1 MGPRRILLFVFSH
14 RLLAMARRDLHFILL
29 RLSNFLARKDAMLRK
44 RATSARP
51 IFVNLGPGPR
61 GIADPHWINLDGYQD
76 KNIQFLVDF
85 ARPLPFADG
94 SLDGVFCEH
103 VFEHFSQDGAERLA
117 RELKRCLRPSGVLR
131 VVVLDAERIMATYF
145 QAPQILI
152 GRRQTTTAIEAVNS
166 YFRQW
171 YDHHFLYDYPTI
183 KLILRRAGFAT
194 IIRSKYRAGI
204 LSNDIVLDDPKYE
217 WESLY
222 VEAMP
227 HQATYNGRDDE
238 LPSLGR

>member
-1 MGPRRILLFVFSH
+1 LLFFFSH
-14 RLLAMARRDLHFILL
+14 RLLAMARRDLRFIFVRL
-29 RLSNFLARKDAMLRK
+29 RNFLARKDAMLRK
-44 RATSARP
+44 RATSAPP
-51 IFVNLGPGPR
+51 IFVNLGSGQR
-61 GIADPHWINLDGYQD
+61 GIADPHWINLDDYKD
-76 KNIQFLVDF
+76 KNVQFLVDF

-103 VFEHFSQDGAERLA
+103 IFECFTQDGAERLA
-117 RELKRCLRPSGVLR
+117 GELKRCLRPSGVLR

-171 YDHHFLYDYPTI
+171 YDHHFVYDYPTI
-183 KLILRRAGFAT
+183 KLILKRAGFAT

-204 LSNDIVLDDPKYE
+204 LSNEIVLDDPKYE

-227 HQATYNGRDDE
+227 HQAA
-238 LPSLGR
+238 L

>member
-1 MGPRRILLFVFSH
+1 V
-14 RLLAMARRDLHFILL
+14 RLR
-29 RLSNFLARKDAMLRK
+29 NFLARKDAMLRK
-44 RATSARP
+44 RATSVRP
-51 IFVNLGPGPR
+51 IFVNLGAGPR
-61 GIADPHWINLDGYQD
+61 GISDHHWINLDGYQD

-103 VFEHFSQDGAERLA
+103 IFECFTQDGAERLA
-117 RELKRCLRPSGVLR
+117 GELKRCLRPSGVLR

-145 QAPQILI
+145 QAPQVLI

-166 YFRQW
+166 YFRQR
-171 YDHHFLYDYPTI
+171 YDPQFLYDYPTV
-183 KLILRRAGFAT
+183 KLMLKRAGFAT

-204 LSNDIVLDDPKYE
+204 LSHDILLDDPKYE

-227 HQATYNGRDDE
+227 HQATAAMARND
-238 LPSLGR
+238 

>member
-1 MGPRRILLFVFSH
+1 MWPRRILLFFFSH
-14 RLLAMARRDLHFILL
+14 SLLAMARRDLHLL
-29 RLSNFLARKDAMLRK
+29 LVRLRNFLTRKDAMLRK
-44 RATSARP
+44 QAASARP
-51 IFVNLGPGPR
+51 MFVNLGSGLH
-61 GIADPHWINLDGYQD
+61 GIADPHWINLGGYQN
-76 KNIQFLVDF
+76 KNIQFLMNF
-85 ARPLPFADG
+85 KRPLPFADG

-103 VFEHFSQDGAERLA
+103 VFETFTQDGAERLA

-171 YDHHFLYDYPTI
+171 YDHHFLYDYPSI
-183 KLILRRAGFAT
+183 KLMLKRAGFAT
-194 IIRSKYRAGI
+194 VIRSKYRAGI